1 MSSTPPPDQKK
12 KTNPDKFGKL
22 VVKLKP
28 SQPLF
33 IGDDI
38 AIMYNKHTDN
48 QISLLVIAPRDIKIK
63 R

>member
-12 KTNPDKFGKL
+12 KTNSDKFGKL
-22 VVKLKP
+22 VVTLKP

-38 AIMYNKHTDN
+38 AIMYNKDMHN
-48 QISLLVIAPRDIKIK
+48 QIRLLVIAPKDIKIK